1 MGNEP
6 KVRLSETRSNE
17 RRCIILTQKTVF
29 SNIFALLPALVLS
42 VGLLPACAKEE
53 TSSKTVH
60 YFDGCAAS
68 ISLKELCETRPII
81 VRGTIAKMNR
91 SVDVQNS
98 VRTCFTIEVKEP
110 LKGDQKDAT
119 VESYLLGGETATQIY
134 KPISG
139 DSPQVGEAH
148 IFLIHHS
155 GSFYP
160 VYQIA
165 YGKILLNDFS
175 ESRLYNKSPISG
187 TEDNCQ
193 FISDDDVVAEI
204 KDILTEPSAKQ

>member
-1 MGNEP
+1 MHYP
-6 KVRLSETRSNE
+6 DA
-17 RRCIILTQKTVF
+17 KTVF

-53 TSSKTVH
+53 ASSKTVH

-110 LKGDQKDAT
+110 LKGDQKDTST
-119 VESYLLGGETATQIY
+119 VESWLLGRENRCTNLQANI
-134 KPISG
+134 
-139 DSPQVGEAH
+139 
-148 IFLIHHS
+148 
-155 GSFYP
+155 
-160 VYQIA
+160 
-165 YGKILLNDFS
+165 
-175 ESRLYNKSPISG
+175 R
-187 TEDNCQ
+187 
-193 FISDDDVVAEI
+193 
-204 KDILTEPSAKQ
+204 